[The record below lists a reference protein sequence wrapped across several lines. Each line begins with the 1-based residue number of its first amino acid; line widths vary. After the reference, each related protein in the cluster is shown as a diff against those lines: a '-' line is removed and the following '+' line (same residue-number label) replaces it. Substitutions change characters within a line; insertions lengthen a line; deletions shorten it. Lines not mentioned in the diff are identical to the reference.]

1 MKLKRSEKAITKL
14 NVAIIVTVI
23 VVIIFCVVIYLTVQN
38 NTSKETNF
46 IYLKS
51 VLSAKID
58 NEVLKKENYVFTS
71 YEEYK
76 KVFGTDK
83 LSESDFKNNNYL
95 LLSISYNPC
104 SEKEITPTN
113 YSVNGNNIKVAVTYK
128 RTCGICAS
136 ENVYYL
142 LKVNKNI
149 TSPNVNIEYK
159 ELSRE
164 ECNSNG
170 IYKVDKPLIYLYPT
184 VDTRV
189 NVKLGRSEALTST
202 YPKYKDSWNVLAKP
216 DGELTDYKGRTFYGL
231 YWEGYNTI
239 DVTFEDGFVVKKDD
253 LIPFLEEKLSI
264 LGLTEREA
272 NEFIIYWL
280 PKLEENEYNLIRFES
295 IDKINKNMPLIIN
308 PKPDTVIRIL
318 MEYKKVDKDT
328 KVKTQALVTPVR
340 KGFTVVEW
348 GGTIVK

>member
-1 MKLKRSEKAITKL
+1 MKLKRSEKEITKL
-14 NVAIIVTVI
+14 NIAIIVTVL
-23 VVIIFCVVIYLTVQN
+23 VVIIFCVVIYFTIHN
-38 NTSKETNF
+38 NTRKETNF

-51 VLSAKID
+51 VLSNEVD
-58 NEVLKKENYVFTS
+58 NEILKKDNYVFTS

-76 KVFGTDK
+76 KVFGTLK
-83 LSESDFKNNNYL
+83 LSENDFKDNNYL
-95 LLSISYNPC
+95 LLNIGYDPC
-104 SEKEITPTN
+104 NEKEITPTN
-113 YSVNGNNIKVAVTYK
+113 YSVNGNNIKVSITYK
-128 RTCGICAS
+128 GTCGVCAK

-159 ELSRE
+159 AISKE
-164 ECNSNG
+164 ECNPN
-170 IYKVDKPLIYLYPT
+170 IDYKPLIYLYPT
-184 VDTRV
+184 VDTKV

-216 DGELTDYKGRTFYGL
+216 DGELIDDKGRSFYGL

-239 DVTFEDGFVVKKDD
+239 DVTFEDGFVIKKDD

-295 IDKINKNMPLIIN
+295 IDKINKDMPLIIN

-318 MEYKKVDKDT
+318 MEYKKADKDT